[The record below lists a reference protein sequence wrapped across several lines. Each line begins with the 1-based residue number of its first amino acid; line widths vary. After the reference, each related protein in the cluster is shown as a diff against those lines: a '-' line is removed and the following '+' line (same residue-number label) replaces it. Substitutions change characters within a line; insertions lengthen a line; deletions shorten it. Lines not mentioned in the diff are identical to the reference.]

1 MNLSHLRYFVELAHT
16 RHYTRAAEH
25 LFITQPSLSHA
36 IGQLESELGVP
47 LFERSGRNTT
57 LTRLGEEFLVCA
69 ERTLSTLDSGV
80 ESLRRSAQGE
90 GLIRLGLVRPLG
102 VDFIPDLAAR
112 FVAENSG
119 KEIHFTFGTGV
130 TQQLLDGLLAR
141 RYDLVF
147 SSMPPAEL
155 GLSARPVVRQDLVL
169 VVPPDHPLAGR
180 KSIDLEETLSYPYV
194 SFSRGSGMRDTV
206 DALFGQLQARPRISC
221 ETEEMEVVAGLA
233 ARGFGI
239 AVVPRMD
246 LLDQLP
252 LKVISIPRLGEEH
265 LHGQRRADLPLSC
278 GPQLPA
284 VRAGAAGRGDGDRAE
299 MLIDSLHGRPRQNEA
314 SRAPFLLISR
324 RPAGSRRWS
333 AGEPGKRRKRT
344 IWGP

>member
-25 LFITQPSLSHA
+25 LFITQPSLSHP

-112 FVAENSG
+112 FLAENPG

-252 LKVISIPRLGEEH
+252 LKVISI
-265 LHGQRRADLPLSC
+265 A
-278 GPQLPA
+278 
-284 VRAGAAGRGDGDRAE
+284 
-299 MLIDSLHGRPRQNEA
+299 
-314 SRAPFLLISR
+314 
-324 RPAGSRRWS
+324 RPAWERSIYMVSDERIYLSPVVRNFQRFVLEQQG
-333 AGEPGKRRKRT
+333 GETETVQKC
-344 IWGP
+344 

>member
-1 MNLSHLRYFVELAHT
+1 VNLSHLRYFVELAHT

-112 FVAENSG
+112 FLAENPG

-147 SSMPPAEL
+147 
-155 GLSARPVVRQDLVL
+155 
-169 VVPPDHPLAGR
+169 PLC
-180 KSIDLEETLSYPYV
+180 L
-194 SFSRGSGMRDTV
+194 
-206 DALFGQLQARPRISC
+206 
-221 ETEEMEVVAGLA
+221 
-233 ARGFGI
+233 
-239 AVVPRMD
+239 
-246 LLDQLP
+246 
-252 LKVISIPRLGEEH
+252 
-265 LHGQRRADLPLSC
+265 RRS
-278 GPQLPA
+278 
-284 VRAGAAGRGDGDRAE
+284 
-299 MLIDSLHGRPRQNEA
+299 
-314 SRAPFLLISR
+314 
-324 RPAGSRRWS
+324 
-333 AGEPGKRRKRT
+333 
-344 IWGP
+344 WG

>member
-112 FVAENSG
+112 FLAENPG

-233 ARGFGI
+233 R
-239 AVVPRMD
+239 P
-246 LLDQLP
+246 
-252 LKVISIPRLGEEH
+252 
-265 LHGQRRADLPLSC
+265 
-278 GPQLPA
+278 
-284 VRAGAAGRGDGDRAE
+284 GA
-299 MLIDSLHGRPRQNEA
+299 SA
-314 SRAPFLLISR
+314 SR
-324 RPAGSRRWS
+324 WS
-333 AGEPGKRRKRT
+333 PGWT
-344 IWGP
+344 CWTSCP

>member
-112 FVAENSG
+112 FLAENPG

-194 SFSRGSGMRDTV
+194 SFSRGSG
-206 DALFGQLQARPRISC
+206 RP
-221 ETEEMEVVAGLA
+221 V
-233 ARGFGI
+233 
-239 AVVPRMD
+239 
-246 LLDQLP
+246 
-252 LKVISIPRLGEEH
+252 
-265 LHGQRRADLPLSC
+265 
-278 GPQLPA
+278 
-284 VRAGAAGRGDGDRAE
+284 
-299 MLIDSLHGRPRQNEA
+299 
-314 SRAPFLLISR
+314 
-324 RPAGSRRWS
+324 RPA
-333 AGEPGKRRKRT
+333 PG
-344 IWGP
+344 PPPHLL

>member
-112 FVAENSG
+112 FLAENPG

-155 GLSARPVVRQDLVL
+155 GLSGPGRWSVRTWCWWCPRTTLWPGGSPSIWRRPCPTPTSPSPGAPGCGTRWT
-169 VVPPDHPLAGR
+169 PCSA
-180 KSIDLEETLSYPYV
+180 S
-194 SFSRGSGMRDTV
+194 SRPAPG
-206 DALFGQLQARPRISC
+206 ISC

-252 LKVISIPRLGEEH
+252 LKVISI
-265 LHGQRRADLPLSC
+265 A
-278 GPQLPA
+278 
-284 VRAGAAGRGDGDRAE
+284 
-299 MLIDSLHGRPRQNEA
+299 
-314 SRAPFLLISR
+314 
-324 RPAGSRRWS
+324 RPAWERSIYMVSDERIYLSPVVRNFQRFVLEQQG
-333 AGEPGKRRKRT
+333 GETETVQKC
-344 IWGP
+344 

>member
-112 FVAENSG
+112 FLAENPG
-119 KEIHFTFGTGV
+119 KEIHFTFGTGG

-180 KSIDLEETLSYPYV
+180 GEIDLGELLDTDTPLVAFSKNSGLRDVVDGLFARAGRVPLSAY
-194 SFSRGSGMRDTV
+194 
-206 DALFGQLQARPRISC
+206 
-221 ETEEMEVVAGLA
+221 ETEDDEAIAGLVAG
-233 ARGFGI
+233 GFGA
-239 AVVPRMD
+239 AVVPDME
-246 LLDQLP
+246 LLKRLP
-252 LKVISIPRLGEEH
+252 
-265 LHGQRRADLPLSC
+265 
-278 GPQLPA
+278 
-284 VRAGAAGRGDGDRAE
+284 VRALAIRTPVWERKFCLVWDDRRSTPLLEQFCRFVAG
-299 MLIDSLHGRPRQNEA
+299 Q
-314 SRAPFLLISR
+314 
-324 RPAGSRRWS
+324 
-333 AGEPGKRRKRT
+333 GEFVVRE
-344 IWGP
+344 

>member
-112 FVAENSG
+112 FLAENPG

-206 DALFGQLQARPRISC
+206 DAQRKSGSQYVRSRITNDVPEKSNGESAFLYFTREIGQEALYLLDEPENSLSAQLQLELKQFLEDSVRFYGC
-221 ETEEMEVVAGLA
+221 QLV
-233 ARGFGI
+233 I
-239 AVVPRMD
+239 ATH
-246 LLDQLP
+246 
-252 LKVISIPRLGEEH
+252 S
-265 LHGQRRADLPLSC
+265 
-278 GPQLPA
+278 
-284 VRAGAAGRGDGDRAE
+284 
-299 MLIDSLHGRPRQNEA
+299 
-314 SRAPFLLISR
+314 PFLLSLKDAEIYDLDRVPVSR
-324 RPAGSRRWS
+324 CRWT
-333 AGEPGKRRKRT
+333 ELENVRT
-344 IWGP
+344 FYKFFQAHQREFS